1 MTRGVE
7 THGTQAGTNSLQR
20 DKGNKTG
27 IMHMRQGL
35 RMKHKERNIGK
46 GKGDETQS
54 QTGTQKEIHNIET
67 KY

>member
-1 MTRGVE
+1 MGISKRRNTREAEE
-7 THGTQAGTNSLQR
+7 T
-20 DKGNKTG
+20 
-27 IMHMRQGL
+27 

>member
-1 MTRGVE
+1 M
-7 THGTQAGTNSLQR
+7 
-20 DKGNKTG
+20 G
-27 IMHMRQGL
+27 ISKQE
-35 RMKHKERNIGK
+35 ERNVGK